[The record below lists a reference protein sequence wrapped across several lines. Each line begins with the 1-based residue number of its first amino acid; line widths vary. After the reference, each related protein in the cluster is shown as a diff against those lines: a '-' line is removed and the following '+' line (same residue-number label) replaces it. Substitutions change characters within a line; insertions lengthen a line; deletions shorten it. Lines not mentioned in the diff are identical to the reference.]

1 MISTHSLNLLPSEN
15 RTRIGYV
22 RLSHFFILA
31 HGGLALLLA
40 LGIILLLPTYFFLY
54 FQNKGVAELAE
65 TARQKTNQTEAH
77 KTEDRIGEANAIL
90 HRLETEYA
98 TAATSQNSV
107 TKHMENIVETA
118 PAGITLTHFSFEKD
132 ANHIMLRGRA
142 ATRNDLLQFVG
153 IIRSN
158 SSFHDV
164 ESPVENILQ
173 DSNVSFTLSFVVG
186 NSELKKP

>member
-1 MISTHSLNLLPSEN
+1 MISIHSLNLLPSEN
-15 RTRIGYV
+15 RARIGQV
-22 RLSHFFILA
+22 RLSRFFILA
-31 HGGLALLLA
+31 YGGLALLLA

-54 FQNKGVAELAE
+54 FQNKGITELAE
-65 TARQKTNQTEAH
+65 AARQKTNQTEARR
-77 KTEDRIGEANAIL
+77 TEDRIGEANAL
-90 HRLETEYA
+90 LRRLETEYA
-98 TAATSQNSV
+98 AAETSENSV
-107 TKHMENIVETA
+107 TKHLENIVETA

-132 ANHIMLRGRA
+132 TNRVLLRGRA

-173 DSNVSFTLSFVVG
+173 DSNVSFTLSFTAG
-186 NSELKKP
+186 NSEPKKP